1 MINIHN
7 NRRPDIIRDYD
18 VDMISYR
25 CQHGSAYED
34 TVVRYVVLAASFD
47 VEYVDII
54 EITAY
59 QLWHNDGR
67 IFHGM
72 YCDIEHLYTLN

>member
-1 MINIHN
+1 M
-7 NRRPDIIRDYD
+7 IRDYD

-25 CQHGSAYED
+25 CQHGSPYED
-34 TVVRYVVLAASFD
+34 TVVRYVVIAASF
-47 VEYVDII
+47 EAAHVDII

-67 IFHGM
+67 IFYGI
-72 YCDIEHLYTLN
+72 YNIIGYIFTYIYIVY